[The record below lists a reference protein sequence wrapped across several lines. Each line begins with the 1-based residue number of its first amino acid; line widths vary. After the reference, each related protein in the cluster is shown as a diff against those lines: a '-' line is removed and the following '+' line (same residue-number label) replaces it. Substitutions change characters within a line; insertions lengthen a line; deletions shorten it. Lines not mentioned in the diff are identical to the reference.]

1 MSSDYVHPL
10 MLVVVGL
17 FWIGILAT
25 ALYVDHLGKPTVH
38 TLLEHQRGLLFHR
51 GRALPELGGGTY
63 KLKLGVDYLVWLDM
77 WPQPLQFERIAI
89 NTSDGCHGFLTL
101 AGSMQVSDPK
111 TAIFRSRHHN
121 QAATAA
127 VFTSIRKFASGADR
141 AHLSGD
147 REKLSSELFQQA
159 RKATAEFGVELT
171 GLRISEL
178 KLAGAQDRA
187 VGFTPELT
195 PSS

>member
-1 MSSDYVHPL
+1 MSPDYLYPL
-10 MLVVVGL
+10 MLVAVGL
-17 FWIGILAT
+17 FWIGIVAT

-38 TLLEHQRGLLFHR
+38 TLMEHQRGLLFHR
-51 GRALPELGGGTY
+51 GKALRELGGGTY
-63 KLKLGVDYLVWLDM
+63 KLKLGVDYLVWVDM
-77 WPQPLQFERIAI
+77 RPQPFQFERIAI
-89 NTSDGCHGFLTL
+89 STSDGCHGFLTL

-127 VFTSIRKFASGADR
+127 VFTSIRKFASGTDR
-141 AHLSGD
+141 ARLSGD
-147 REKLSSELFQQA
+147 REKLSSELFRQA

-178 KLAGAQDRA
+178 NLAGAQDRA
-187 VGFTPELT
+187 VGFVPELT
-195 PSS
+195 PTS